1 MPLKPLEQLREL
13 AARIQNLPTTEQG
26 AHLLNELV
34 TEAVSLLSRIEEQ
47 NNGRVALRCQVSRA
61 KLQTEV
67 AGYLIAFQK
76 ATDKREQITRITQA
90 RAEAHYLLWQV
101 LLAATR

>member
-26 AHLLNELV
+26 ARLLNELV
-34 TEAVSLLSRIEEQ
+34 TEAVSLLSRVEEQ
-47 NNGRVALRCQVSRA
+47 SNGRVALRCQVSRS

-67 AGYLIAFQK
+67 AGYLNAFQK

>member
-1 MPLKPLEQLREL
+1 MPSNPLQQLREL

-26 AHLLNELV
+26 ASFLNECIR
-34 TEAVSLLSRIEEQ
+34 EAVALLSQIEEQ
-47 NNGRVALRCQVSRA
+47 NPGRVALRCQVSRL

-67 AGYLIAFQK
+67 VGYLTLFEK

-90 RAEAHYLLWQV
+90 RAQAHYVIWQV